1 MPPTPG
7 ESNLQTL
14 LSSLSPILHPD
25 LFVFLTI
32 PHTSI
37 SQAGPDLHTLQPQL
51 LFQEAE
57 GTTYIVTR
65 ERAEAHGFTNYVFPC
80 RMITISVHSS
90 LEAVGLMAAISA
102 SLKEAGV
109 SANVVSGFYHDHVFV
124 PEGKEE
130 VALRALRELAAG
142 NLTD

>member
-1 MPPTPG
+1 
-7 ESNLQTL
+7 
-14 LSSLSPILHPD
+14 
-25 LFVFLTI
+25 
-32 PHTSI
+32 
-37 SQAGPDLHTLQPQL
+37 
-51 LFQEAE
+51 
-57 GTTYIVTR
+57 
-65 ERAEAHGFTNYVFPC
+65 
-80 RMITISVHSS
+80 
-90 LEAVGLMAAISA
+90 MAAISA